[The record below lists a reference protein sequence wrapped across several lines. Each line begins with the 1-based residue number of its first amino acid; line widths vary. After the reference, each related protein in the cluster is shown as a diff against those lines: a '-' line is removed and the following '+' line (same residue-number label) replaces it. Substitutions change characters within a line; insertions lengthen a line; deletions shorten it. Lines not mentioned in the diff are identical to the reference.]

1 MSDKKE
7 TKPNRFKT
15 VMVEDSDRDAFST
28 LRDELTKK
36 NGVRVTDKQL
46 FTAVFANANLDAVN
60 KTIATQQK
68 ITVAAREEKKIERL
82 QAKIASMKAGE

>member
-1 MSDKKE
+1 
-7 TKPNRFKT
+7 
-15 VMVEDSDRDAFST
+15 DRDAFST